1 MCELFA
7 MSSLFPTAVSSSLQE
22 LAQHGG
28 TTGVHQD
35 GWGLAF
41 YDDND
46 VQLIREAGAANHSHY
61 LQFIRE
67 RGFLSSLVLGHLR
80 FATQGGIA
88 LKNTQPFYR
97 ELGGRGHVFAH
108 NGDLQGIQFSSVS
121 QTGTFRPIG
130 ETDSE
135 QAFCFLMNLMRD
147 IWLSETVPPLTER
160 LEVVSEFARIIRQF
174 GPANFIYSDGEF
186 LFVHGHKRKQKDR
199 KGFYPPG
206 LYTLTR
212 SCVYER
218 QSISQLIP
226 ELSCEGTMQYVLLV
240 ATIPLTQEKWIPLA
254 EGDILAIAQGKIISS
269 RVSLRSHPVSLLT

>member
-7 MSSLFPTAVSSSLQE
+7 MSSLFPTAVSSSLRE

-41 YDDND
+41 YDNND
-46 VQLIREAGAANHSHY
+46 VQLMREVGAASHSHY
-61 LQFIRE
+61 LQFIRD
-67 RGFLSSLVLGHLR
+67 RGFLSSLVIGHLR
-80 FATQGGIA
+80 FATQGKIA

-108 NGDLQGIQFSSVS
+108 NGDLKGIQFSAVT

-135 QAFCFLMNLMRD
+135 QAFCFLMNFMRD
-147 IWLSETVPPLTER
+147 IWMSETAPTLTER
-160 LEVVSEFARIIRQF
+160 IEIVSEFASIIRKF

-186 LFVHGHKRKQKDR
+186 LFVHSHKRKQKGR
-199 KGFYPPG
+199 QGFFPPG

-212 SCVYER
+212 NCVFEKQSTSQPAANLNYEEKM
-218 QSISQLIP
+218 QS
-226 ELSCEGTMQYVLLV
+226 VFLV
-240 ATIPLTQEKWIPLA
+240 ASIPLTQEAWIPLA
-254 EGDILAIAQGKIISS
+254 EGTILAIANGKVAYGVELQYS
-269 RVSLRSHPVSLLT
+269 